1 MPFLHWERS
10 LACWHSAKLIQHA
23 QEINT
28 TTSKPSLKD
37 VKALECSAEEK
48 LLLCN
53 TVKGS
58 SSHKR
63 RTLDQ
68 YHFPTLDTSTRDTD
82 QTAQRYARKHSGPQW
97 QSQRML
103 MVDQLWLWVLDDHT
117 VLTCF
122 PPVWRQATKDPSD
135 VCEAI
140 LRYLGDYEKRRWI
153 RNVEELAYCIVD
165 RCASNVLDSALMP
178 DQSFDFLEMYRR
190 AIGDIMNQQS
200 LHFEKLLVPMEPT
213 GDEDTNPFQATAE
226 FRLLD
231 EAKDIFD
238 ELHVIQDI
246 TKVQARVLQALG
258 DTSRGYQKTDS
269 TSTKSTIDKVQAK
282 RIAYFLAERPA
293 AFHSVVDDLV
303 EKAAIAGRAVL
314 EILDLKQKQA
324 NIFEARSATKMARE
338 SEKSNET
345 IMLFTI
351 ITIIFLPLS
360 TIISIFGMSAREIDG
375 IRIGIAF
382 AYICKFTRRNKPSLC
397 GG

>member
-1 MPFLHWERS
+1 
-10 LACWHSAKLIQHA
+10 
-23 QEINT
+23 
-28 TTSKPSLKD
+28 
-37 VKALECSAEEK
+37 
-48 LLLCN
+48 
-53 TVKGS
+53 
-58 SSHKR
+58 
-63 RTLDQ
+63 
-68 YHFPTLDTSTRDTD
+68 
-82 QTAQRYARKHSGPQW
+82 
-97 QSQRML
+97 
-103 MVDQLWLWVLDDHT
+103 
-117 VLTCF
+117 
-122 PPVWRQATKDPSD
+122 
-135 VCEAI
+135 
-140 LRYLGDYEKRRWI
+140 
-153 RNVEELAYCIVD
+153 
-165 RCASNVLDSALMP
+165 
-178 DQSFDFLEMYRR
+178 
-190 AIGDIMNQQS
+190 MNQQS

-345 IMLFTI
+345 IMLVRICTGR
-351 ITIIFLPLS
+351 PLEK
-360 TIISIFGMSAREIDG
+360 T
-375 IRIGIAF
+375 
-382 AYICKFTRRNKPSLC
+382 C
-397 GG
+397 